1 MAKTFLLQINTT
13 RDCNLRCT
21 HCYISTDKKEISK
34 FMTESHFLSVFEQ
47 FAAFLS
53 TPAAE
58 EEYNLADIHVIGG
71 EPTML
76 GYDFY
81 ARLLPQARALLSK
94 VKQQVKLSIVTNL
107 VTHDAL
113 RICEL
118 FDFVST
124 SYEID
129 TRFVSAKGRP
139 LPKLEQLWI
148 NNVRTLQASGIQ
160 VNVTTAVTQQVINF
174 GAGKLLDYFLE
185 NGFRNVHLG
194 FFIPSGDGLINIGT
208 VFPPFKQ
215 TSDFMIEAANW
226 YLQRRLDIPDLYVN
240 PIESMIESI
249 YYKTP
254 MDDIVCPII
263 PGSLDV
269 DHDGETVTCIEAGGE
284 VDMTSLG
291 NVFVDGMTNILN
303 GRAYRRE
310 RTKAIVPKMH
320 CIGCDELENCQSACG
335 VLHGFWNG
343 KGECPGFKGF
353 IKFIREQVEQKGVI
367 PKAELQLERPAWRA
381 C

>member
-21 HCYISTDKKEISK
+21 HCYISTEKKEISRL
-34 FMTESHFLSVFEQ
+34 MSESHFLSVFEQ
-47 FAAFLS
+47 FAAFLN

-81 ARLLPQARALLSK
+81 ARLLPKARELLSK

-139 LPKLEQLWI
+139 LPKLEKLWI
-148 NNVRTLQASGIQ
+148 NNVRTLQESGVQ
-160 VNVTTAVTQQVINF
+160 VNVTTAVTQPVINF
-174 GAGKLLDYFLE
+174 GARKLLEYFFE

-215 TSDFMIEAANW
+215 TSDFMIEAAKW
-226 YLQRRLDIPDLYVN
+226 YLERRIEVPDLYIN
-240 PIESMIESI
+240 PVESMIESI

-291 NVFVDGMTNILN
+291 NVFTDGMINILN

-353 IKFIREQVEQKGVI
+353 IKFIREQVEVHGVI

>member
-21 HCYISTDKKEISK
+21 HCYISTDKKEISQ
-34 FMTESHFLSVFEQ
+34 FMSDEHFLSVFEQ
-47 FAAFLS
+47 FAAFLNS
-53 TPAAE
+53 PAGD
-58 EEYNLADIHVIGG
+58 EYNLADIHVIGG

-81 ARLLPQARALLSK
+81 ARLLPQAREHLAK

-139 LPKLEQLWI
+139 LPKLEQLWAK
-148 NNVRTLQASGIQ
+148 NVRTLQESGIQ
-160 VNVTTAVTQQVINF
+160 VNVTTAVTQPVINF

-208 VFPPFKQ
+208 VFPPFRQ
-215 TSDFMIEAANW
+215 TSDFMIEAAKW
-226 YLQRRLDIPDLYVN
+226 YLARRIEIPDLYIN
-240 PIESMIESI
+240 PVESMIESI

-291 NVFVDGMTNILN
+291 NVFTEGMGNILN

-320 CIGCDELENCQSACG
+320 CMGCDELENCQSACG

-353 IKFIREQVEQKGVI
+353 IKFIRDQVEHHGVI
-367 PKAELQLERPAWRA
+367 PKAELQLERPTWRA